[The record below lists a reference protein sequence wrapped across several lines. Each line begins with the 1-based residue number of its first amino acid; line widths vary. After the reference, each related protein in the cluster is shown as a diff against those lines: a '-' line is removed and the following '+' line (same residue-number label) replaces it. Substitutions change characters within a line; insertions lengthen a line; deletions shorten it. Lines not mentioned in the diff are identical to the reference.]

1 MNRAFAVGFAMQM
14 AVLLLPPLQ
23 RVFSVVSLGPVQWL
37 AVLLLAMAPVAVC
50 EAAKALT
57 R

>member
-1 MNRAFAVGFAMQM
+1 M
-14 AVLLLPPLQ
+14 LLPPLQ